1 MTRVTNN
8 AVTES
13 STTWVLLSSQGS
25 GPSSDIAEM
34 IDRGFTVRSR
44 PFAFRRTAVI
54 GVVWVAAMGVLVA
67 VSPAASGQTAVDPGT
82 GNAYAQGYKID
93 PRSGQLSFGITYG
106 MALAGHQ
113 NTVAIGEARSVDLG
127 VIGTTLAGEG
137 CDGGDPT
144 LPKDKQPQPVVVR
157 STDDNKNRTE
167 TEYAVEK
174 HAEATNQP
182 YAESIATTT
191 AVGDPAAVLL
201 GSTRSRSLSGVV
213 DGKRVASAITDV
225 ANISFGAG
233 AVVIKGLHWGATYQ
247 SAPDEAISGSFT
259 IEGVQSAG
267 KDLPIKDAADG
278 LAQANAALEPL
289 GISLDPPQVR
299 NESGIVFVDPLK
311 IGIVPSKTRDG
322 ISGPLLNAA
331 SPVREQLVDAL
342 IKADCGNASYI
353 TIADIA
359 LGSVT
364 GAGSLSIELGGVTAT
379 SDELGET
386 SFLGALSDYT
396 PSLPPIS
403 GTSGGASS
411 LPAITGSSGGTSL
424 GGVTLADSPTTEPQ
438 TVDTTPAPTGG
449 DETALGDVTPISGSR
464 GGPLLG
470 VGLGGLLLLTA
481 LAEGDRR
488 KMRQAQRS
496 VPMEVMA

>member
-1 MTRVTNN
+1 M
-8 AVTES
+8 
-13 STTWVLLSSQGS
+13 
-25 GPSSDIAEM
+25 
-34 IDRGFTVRSR
+34 RSKL
-44 PFAFRRTAVI
+44 FAFRRTAAI
-54 GVVWVAAMGVLVA
+54 GAVWAVAMGVLV
-67 VSPAASGQTAVDPGT
+67 VLSPAASGQTAVDPGT
-82 GNAYAQGYKID
+82 GNAYAQGYKVD

-127 VIGTTLAGEG
+127 VIGTTLAAEG

-144 LPKDKQPQPVVVR
+144 LSKDKQPQPVVVR
-157 STDDNKNRTE
+157 STDDNKDRTE

-182 YAESIATTT
+182 YAESQATTA
-191 AVGDPAAVLL
+191 AVGDPAAVQL
-201 GSTRSRSLSGVV
+201 GSTRSRSVSGVV
-213 DGKRVASAITDV
+213 DGKRVATAVTDV
-225 ANISFGAG
+225 SNISFAAG
-233 AVVIKGLHWGATYQ
+233 ALVIKGLHWEATYQ
-247 SAPDEAISGSFT
+247 SAPDEVIGGSFT

-278 LAQANAALEPL
+278 LAQANAVLEPL

-311 IGIVPSKTRDG
+311 IGIVPSKSRDAV
-322 ISGPLLNAA
+322 SSSLLNAA
-331 SPVREQLVDAL
+331 SPIREKLVDAL

-353 TIADIA
+353 TVADIA

-364 GAGSLSIELGGVTAT
+364 GAGSLSLELGGVTAT

-386 SFLGALSDYT
+386 SFLGALSNAT
-396 PSLPPIS
+396 PSLPPLS
-403 GTSGGASS
+403 DTSGGGSS
-411 LPAITGSSGGTSL
+411 LGLGGSSTGGSSL
-424 GGVTLADSPTTEPQ
+424 AGATLAGAPTTEAPQ
-438 TVDTTPAPTGG
+438 TATPTTSPAD
-449 DETALGDVTPISGSR
+449 DETALGDVTPVSGSR

-470 VGLGGLLLLTA
+470 VGLGGLLLLAA

-488 KMRQAQRS
+488 KMRHAQRS

>member
-1 MTRVTNN
+1 MLPR
-8 AVTES
+8 
-13 STTWVLLSSQGS
+13 L
-25 GPSSDIAEM
+25 
-34 IDRGFTVRSR
+34 
-44 PFAFRRTAVI
+44 FAFRRTAAI
-54 GVVWVAAMGVLVA
+54 GAVWAVAMGVLV
-67 VSPAASGQTAVDPGT
+67 VTSPAASGQTAVDPGV

-93 PRSGQLSFGITYG
+93 PRQGQLSFGITYG

-127 VIGTTLAGEG
+127 VIGTTLAAEG

-157 STDDNKNRTE
+157 STDDTKDRTE

-174 HAEATNQP
+174 HAEATNTP
-182 YAESIATTT
+182 YAEAIATTA
-191 AVGDPAAVLL
+191 AVGDPAAVQL
-201 GSTRSRSLSGVV
+201 GSTRSRSTSGVI
-213 DGKRVASAITDV
+213 DGKRVATAVTDV
-225 ANISFGAG
+225 SDISFAAG
-233 AVVIKGLHWGATYQ
+233 ALVIKGLHWEATYQ
-247 SAPDEAISGSFT
+247 SAPDEAVSGSFT

-267 KDLPIKDAADG
+267 KNLPIKDAADG
-278 LAQANAALEPL
+278 LAKANAILEPL
-289 GISLDPPQVR
+289 GISIDPPQVR
-299 NESGIVFVDPLK
+299 NESGISFVDPLK

-322 ISGPLLNAA
+322 IAGPLLSAA
-331 SPVREQLVDAL
+331 SPVREKLVDAL
-342 IKADCGNASYI
+342 IKADCGNASYV

-364 GAGSLSIELGGVTAT
+364 GAGSLSIELGGVTAS

-403 GTSGGASS
+403 DSSGGGGS
-411 LPAITGSSGGTSL
+411 LPDITGSGGSSL
-424 GGVTLADSPTTEPQ
+424 GGATLAGSPTTEAPQ
-438 TVDTTPAPTGG
+438 TAATNPPSSSN
-449 DETALGDVTPISGSR
+449 DETALGDVTPVSGSR

-470 VGLGGLLLLTA
+470 VGLGGLLLLAA

-488 KMRQAQRS
+488 KMRRAQRS

>member
-1 MTRVTNN
+1 M
-8 AVTES
+8 
-13 STTWVLLSSQGS
+13 
-25 GPSSDIAEM
+25 
-34 IDRGFTVRSR
+34 RSR
-44 PFAFRRTAVI
+44 LFAFRRTAVI
-54 GVVWVAAMGVLVA
+54 GVVWVASMGVLVA

-113 NTVAIGEARSVDLG
+113 NTVAIGESRSVDLG

-144 LPKDKQPQPVVVR
+144 LSKDKQPQPVVVR
-157 STDDNKNRTE
+157 STDDTKSRTE

-174 HAEATNQP
+174 HAEATNHP

-191 AVGDPAAVLL
+191 AVGDPAAVQL

-213 DGKRVASAITDV
+213 DGERVASAVTDV
-225 ANISFGAG
+225 SNISFAAG
-233 AVVIKGLHWGATYQ
+233 AVVIKGLHWEATYQ
-247 SAPDEAISGSFT
+247 SAPDEAINGSFT

-278 LAQANAALEPL
+278 LTQANAALAPL

-322 ISGPLLNAA
+322 ISSPLLSAA
-331 SPVREQLVDAL
+331 SPVREKLVDAL

-353 TIADIA
+353 TVADIA

-386 SFLGALSDYT
+386 SFLGALSDFT

-403 GTSGGASS
+403 DPSGGGSS
-411 LPAITGSSGGTSL
+411 LPDITSSSGSSL
-424 GGVTLADSPTTEPQ
+424 GGATLAGAPTADTSQ
-438 TVDTTPAPTGG
+438 TVDTTPASSGG
-449 DETALGDVTPISGSR
+449 NETALGDVTPVSGSR